1 MKDVY
6 WNLLLFAMILLG
18 LYIFFSNY
26 NNMPVVKEGLE
37 NQSSANGIAGN
48 SKTYLENIK
57 QFNIQ
62 MKDKLNINNSEYRK
76 NYEDIILAL
85 DDYINYTML
94 DQILKIPINSD
105 INKENLEKII
115 RLGSMNET
123 RTALNNI
130 LKFVDKQ

>member
-1 MKDVY
+1 MKEVY
-6 WNLLLFAMILLG
+6 WNLLLFTMILLG
-18 LYIFFSNY
+18 LYIFFTNY
-26 NNMPVVKEGLE
+26 NIPVVKEGLE
-37 NQSSANGIAGN
+37 NQSSPNGVSSN

-57 QFNIQ
+57 QMNMQ

-94 DQILKIPINSD
+94 DQILKIPVNSD
-105 INKENLEKII
+105 MNKENLEKII
-115 RLGSMNET
+115 KLGSVNET